1 MWRRQWLGGLAGVAV
16 LAWLMGCSSGRPPS
30 NLGVTAGR
38 LASCPGSPNCVS
50 SEAAVAEQRVEPLRY
65 DGDAA
70 QAHARLL
77 DVLNGM
83 ERVRIVQSTDD
94 YLHAE
99 FRSAV
104 FGFVDDVEF
113 YFSPPGTL
121 QVRSASRTGY
131 SDFGVNRQ
139 RVETLRARFS
149 PAANSSGTT
158 ARLSGCATMQMGST
172 DAKTVATGSAGGEV
186 AENANPS
193 SSDAPLPSVPWR
205 S

>member
-1 MWRRQWLGGLAGVAV
+1 MMENKPRASGLAWIAV
-16 LAWLMGCSSGRPPS
+16 LALTIGCSGGRPPPG
-30 NLGVTAGR
+30 LGVIAGQ
-38 LASCPGSPNCVS
+38 LAPCPDSPNCVS
-50 SEAAVAEQRVEPLRY
+50 SQAAAEQRVEPLRY

-70 QAHARLL
+70 RARARLL

-83 ERVRIVQSTDD
+83 ERAHIIQSTDD

-113 YFSPPGTL
+113 YFSPPGII

-131 SDFGVNRQ
+131 YDFGVNRE

-149 PAANSSGTT
+149 NTANVSG
-158 ARLSGCATMQMGST
+158 M
-172 DAKTVATGSAGGEV
+172 TV
-186 AENANPS
+186 
-193 SSDAPLPSVPWR
+193 R
-205 S
+205 